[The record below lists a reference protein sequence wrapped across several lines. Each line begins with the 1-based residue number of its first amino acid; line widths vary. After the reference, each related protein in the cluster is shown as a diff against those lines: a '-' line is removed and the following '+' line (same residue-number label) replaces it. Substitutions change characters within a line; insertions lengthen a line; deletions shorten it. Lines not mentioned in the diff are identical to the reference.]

1 MGLEF
6 KLKVFGREFEGKPFF
21 KRVSLNN
28 IYKRFYKSNLRLF
41 LFKEAYYP
49 VIDGDS
55 EKDYPAGMP
64 EVEQKAC

>member
-28 IYKRFYKSNLRLF
+28 TRKCFCKDI
-41 LFKEAYYP
+41 P
-49 VIDGDS
+49 VI
-55 EKDYPAGMP
+55 
-64 EVEQKAC
+64 